1 MLVTCRLNT
10 GNKTPHHAYLATEML
25 NIAVAADADIRGQP
39 LLRYQRSSL
48 HAAFSVLLNNSTYA
62 KAHIL
67 FSTHNGT
74 HNLLINAL
82 NDYTHSE
89 LSFDITFI
97 RVDRHDRRLL
107 QATSPST

>member
-48 HAAFSVLLNNSTYA
+48 HAAFSVLLLASV
-62 KAHIL
+62 KEQLHIRKSAHTV
-67 FSTHNGT
+67 F
-74 HNLLINAL
+74 
-82 NDYTHSE
+82 YPQ
-89 LSFDITFI
+89 
-97 RVDRHDRRLL
+97 RH
-107 QATSPST
+107 P